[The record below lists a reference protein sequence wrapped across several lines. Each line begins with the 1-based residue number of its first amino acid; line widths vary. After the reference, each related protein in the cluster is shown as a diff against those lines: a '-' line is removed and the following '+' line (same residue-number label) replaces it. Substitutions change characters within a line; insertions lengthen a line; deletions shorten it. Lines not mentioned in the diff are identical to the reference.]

1 MFFLDFQT
9 KNWTKYLVTLTVCK
23 LWGGLCI
30 IFTGQLASKA
40 DEFRLNRQKSPK
52 ARAHSGERAPKLKV
66 KLTTQ
71 FRQPHLSALIAHSWL
86 EFSLNH
92 LVLLSNTY
100 LVTVRTSVS
109 NVVELPGAGLG
120 RMITINSEFNGTTLE
135 LVTLTL
141 YYMQS
146 PLIRLTAKWPALE
159 VLKDYSLFLFSSVQ
173 R

>member
-9 KNWTKYLVTLTVCK
+9 KNWTKCLVTLTVCK

-71 FRQPHLSALIAHSWL
+71 FRQPHLSALIAHSRL

-92 LVLLSNTY
+92 LVLSILGFVVKYIFAYHYTRHPRFVCFLSHFS
-100 LVTVRTSVS
+100 LR
-109 NVVELPGAGLG
+109 
-120 RMITINSEFNGTTLE
+120 F
-135 LVTLTL
+135 
-141 YYMQS
+141 
-146 PLIRLTAKWPALE
+146 
-159 VLKDYSLFLFSSVQ
+159 VLKSSLYFRRFMY
-173 R
+173 